1 VLLPTDN
8 SCAETTSVDECVRGA
23 STNGHAVSWLGLLL
37 GDSAEPIDVRALR
50 EILGAGAPVL
60 LVDPQDSVF
69 ATVHRM
75 VSTGATG
82 IVALAHERDDAR
94 FAPLLRVACSLASF
108 RRVIVLH
115 DDAPL
120 EAVRHVPGLILL
132 RDCEAGRDAL
142 REIVAR
148 ETAPS
153 NDTLYAAH
161 APARALA
168 SPR

>member
-1 VLLPTDN
+1 M
-8 SCAETTSVDECVRGA
+8 
-23 STNGHAVSWLGLLL
+23 
-37 GDSAEPIDVRALR
+37 RALR

-75 VSTGATG
+75 VATGATG

-108 RRVIVLH
+108 RRVVVQH

-142 REIVAR
+142 HELVAR
-148 ETAPS
+148 DTAATHDAS
-153 NDTLYAAH
+153 YAAH
-161 APARALA
+161 APVRALA